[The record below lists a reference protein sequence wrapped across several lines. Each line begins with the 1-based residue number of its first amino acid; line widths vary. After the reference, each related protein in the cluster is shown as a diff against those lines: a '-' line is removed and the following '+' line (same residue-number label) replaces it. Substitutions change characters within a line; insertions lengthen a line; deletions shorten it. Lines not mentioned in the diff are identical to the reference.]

1 MTLKL
6 YAVLFLGLFSMGA
19 KCREVALKSNLL
31 YDAFATLN
39 AGVETGLADRW
50 TLDVSVNYNG
60 WTLARPEVE
69 ALASATRSS
78 LLVLRPMG
86 RTLRGST
93 PARRPIQRRRAEKR
107 LLFSGKRLLQTLR
120 PALPRM
126 VPGRGR
132 GIRVFLDSGQAL
144 EPGSRNRLRICL
156 HAIRRLPLRQL
167 RNKTRERQTAPLCR
181 SYQGRGKPCIHIL
194 NSSGGYGHYEQI
206 S

>member
-1 MTLKL
+1 M
-6 YAVLFLGLFSMGA
+6 
-19 KCREVALKSNLL
+19 
-31 YDAFATLN
+31 DARRIRQLQRM
-39 AGVETGLADRW
+39 D
-50 TLDVSVNYNG
+50 
-60 WTLARPEVE
+60 TLARPEVE

-78 LLVLRPMG
+78 LLALRPMG

>member
-19 KCREVALKSNLL
+19 KCQEVALKSNLL

-39 AGVETGLADRW
+39 AGVETGLADARRIRQ
-50 TLDVSVNYNG
+50 LQRMD
-60 WTLARPEVE
+60 TLARPEVE

>member
-1 MTLKL
+1 
-6 YAVLFLGLFSMGA
+6 MG
-19 KCREVALKSNLL
+19 K
-31 YDAFATLN
+31 
-39 AGVETGLADRW
+39 
-50 TLDVSVNYNG
+50 
-60 WTLARPEVE
+60 
-69 ALASATRSS
+69 
-78 LLVLRPMG
+78 
-86 RTLRGST
+86 TLRGST